1 MQSDEPGP
9 LASTQERKT
18 SASHFPGTDP
28 ARLVQVRADF
38 IDFYV
43 REHHRVVVFLINN
56 GASRQAAEDAM
67 QEAIAESW
75 ALAESG
81 RWAEISNHRAWV
93 RAVALR
99 KYRRPPGPRTL
110 PAAVLVPDL
119 AETTDPAGFMDEVTA
134 GTLLVREAL
143 LALPPALRAV
153 IAFQMDGFSGPET
166 AAYLG
171 ITAQQVRDLRKK
183 ARKILARRLAGPERR
198 QRP

>member
-9 LASTQERKT
+9 LAQERQS
-18 SASHFPGTDP
+18 SASHYPGTDP
-28 ARLVQVRADF
+28 ARLGQVRADF

-67 QEAIAESW
+67 QEAMAESW
-75 ALAESG
+75 ALAESD
-81 RWAEISNHRAWV
+81 RWTEISNHRAWV

-110 PAAVLVPDL
+110 PATILVPDL
-119 AETTDPAGFMDEVTA
+119 AETGDSAGVVDEVAT
-134 GTLLVREAL
+134 GTLLVCEAL
-143 LALPPALRAV
+143 LTLPFALRAV
-153 IAFQMDGFSGPET
+153 IAFQMDGFSAPHT

-171 ITAQQVRDLRKK
+171 ITAQQVRDRRKR
-183 ARKILARRLAGPERR
+183 ARKILARKLAGPERR
-198 QRP
+198 QLP